1 MDWLWPHCTT
11 HSSETTV
18 NKTALEKRREELASP
33 DAGSQGSTLTGNAA
47 GGSDVIKAPWHSHCP
62 CWMSG
67 TDKVRSSAVVLPA
80 LPLCLLTARA
90 RTSCHGQVPPHRCP
104 AQRAHGADPLQ
115 GTSLRLPRVCCVT
128 LCQWLLCL
136 KRQQTIPCPCLIFI
150 LDFMRKSN
158 CFSLISLTD

>member
-1 MDWLWPHCTT
+1 MTSLRNTLIGDHCQQN
-11 HSSETTV
+11 SAGKQEGRV
-18 NKTALEKRREELASP
+18 GQPRCRES
-33 DAGSQGSTLTGNAA
+33 GSTLTGNAA
-47 GGSDVIKAPWHSHCP
+47 GGSDVIKAPWPSHCP

-80 LPLCLLTARA
+80 LPLCLRTARA
-90 RTSCHGQVPPHRCP
+90 RTSCHGQVPPHCCP

-115 GTSLRLPRVCCVT
+115 GTSLHLSWVCCVT

-136 KRQQTIPCPCLIFI
+136 KRQQTLPYPCLIFI